1 MKAKAII
8 FDKDGTLFPYSIWRN
23 PIINFLDTEMPLT
36 KLDKEKK
43 EECIKEFLKI
53 IGFQ

>member
-36 KLDKEKK
+36 KLEKEKK
-43 EECIKEFLKI
+43 EECIK
-53 IGFQ
+53 